1 MTSVMLAAFPTCSRA
16 ARSSPESRSPAPI
29 RYPRRWPGC
38 AARDIRGGTSF
49 PPLPAPQSRVTARCK
64 SVGVARHAR
73 LHRRSGQRRLDRR
86 PVARSSC
93 ARRRTGA
100 VENIGPHRRETWS
113 DDRGRAVI
121 ERYDIAGMG
130 HGTPLDTRGGEVCGV
145 AGPHMLEVG
154 ICSTSR
160 IAAFWGIADSIVS
173 PRPAKQA
180 RHTPHLASRP
190 ANSVETIIED
200 ALRWAGLMR

>member
-1 MTSVMLAAFPTCSRA
+1 M
-16 ARSSPESRSPAPI
+16 
-29 RYPRRWPGC
+29 
-38 AARDIRGGTSF
+38 
-49 PPLPAPQSRVTARCK
+49 
-64 SVGVARHAR
+64 
-73 LHRRSGQRRLDRR
+73 
-86 PVARSSC
+86 
-93 ARRRTGA
+93 
-100 VENIGPHRRETWS
+100 
-113 DDRGRAVI
+113 I

-130 HGTPLDTRGGEVCGV
+130 HGTPLDTRDGRLRH

-200 ALRWAGLMR
+200 ALRSAGLMR